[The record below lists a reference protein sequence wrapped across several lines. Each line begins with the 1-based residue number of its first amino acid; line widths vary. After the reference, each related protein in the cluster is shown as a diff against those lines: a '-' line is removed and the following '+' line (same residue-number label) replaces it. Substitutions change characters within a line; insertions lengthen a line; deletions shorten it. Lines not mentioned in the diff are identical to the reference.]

1 MSIKITVGGC
11 RDFNDSEYI
20 FKCLD
25 EYIEE
30 LCDEE
35 IIIISG
41 HCSGV
46 DTAAEKYASLKGFKT
61 MIFPAEWE
69 KYGKAAGPIRNK
81 QMVEAADVVIAFWD
95 GKSRGTKSLIDLAKK
110 SDKNLTIFKI

>member
-11 RDFNDSEYI
+11 RDFSDSEYI

-25 EYIEE
+25 EYIKE

-46 DTAAEKYASLKGFKT
+46 DAIAEKYAEIKGFKT
-61 MIFPAEWE
+61 MIFPAEWD
-69 KYGKAAGPIRNK
+69 KYGRAAGPARNK
-81 QMVEAADVVIAFWD
+81 KMVEASDIVIAFWD
-95 GKSRGTKSLIDLAKK
+95 EKSKGTKSLINLAKK
-110 SDKNLTIFKI
+110 SGKALKIYKI

>member
-25 EYIEE
+25 EYIKE

-46 DTAAEKYASLKGFKT
+46 DAIAEKYAEIKGFKT
-61 MIFPAEWE
+61 MIFPAEWD
-69 KYGKAAGPIRNK
+69 KYGRAAGPARNK
-81 QMVEAADVVIAFWD
+81 KMVEASDIVIAFWD
-95 GKSRGTKSLIDLAKK
+95 EKSKGTKSLINLAKK
-110 SDKNLTIFKI
+110 SDKVLKIYIT